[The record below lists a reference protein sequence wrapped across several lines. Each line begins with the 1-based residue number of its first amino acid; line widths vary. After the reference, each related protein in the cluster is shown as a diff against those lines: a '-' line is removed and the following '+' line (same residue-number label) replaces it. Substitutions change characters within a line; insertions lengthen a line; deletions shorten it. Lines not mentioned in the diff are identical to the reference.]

1 MPTRILREG
10 IITSEPVNRLSFEAE
25 ILYRR
30 LMSVVDDYGRYYA
43 HPSIVRAN
51 CYPLQLDRVSESSV
65 KQSLSECE
73 SNALLFVFGDGK
85 YIQLLK
91 FRQQARADS
100 KFPEPTNDELL
111 NKCISLDL
119 LKCSDSESDTKSK
132 TDTKS
137 NGRASREELVTY
149 CKSLGL
155 PASDGEI
162 LYDKWESGG
171 WRNGSRQIKD
181 WKSTV
186 RVWKGYG
193 YLPSQKNPRR
203 APVKIFAP

>member
-10 IITSEPVNRLSFEAE
+10 IITSEPVNKLSAEAE

-43 HPSIVRAN
+43 HSSIIRAN
-51 CYPLQLDRVSESSV
+51 CYPLQLDKVSESSV
-65 KQSLSECE
+65 KQSLIECK
-73 SNALLFVFGDGK
+73 SNALLFIYGDGK
-85 YIQLLK
+85 YVQLLK
-91 FRQQARADS
+91 FKQQARAES

-111 NKCISLDL
+111 NNCISLDL
-119 LKCSDSESDTKSK
+119 LKCSDSETDAKSK
-132 TDTKS
+132 TDAKS
-137 NGRASREELVTY
+137 NGRAKKEELVTY
-149 CKSLGL
+149 CKVIGL
-155 PASDGEI
+155 PATDGEI
-162 LYDKWESGG
+162 LFDKWESNGWKNGG
-171 WRNGSRQIKD
+171 RPIKD

-203 APVKIFAP
+203 APSKNFAP